1 MFISIFGGASYF
13 LKHYPQLHDIT
24 FETAK
29 GYIDEIA
36 KKYAGKSI
44 QNTTRAGAKKM
55 TGKKILQIPK
65 QKESIPKEIKEY
77 AKEAKVKIREVEDV
91 TMDMLEFWK

>member
-1 MFISIFGGASYF
+1 MGPDYVHELQTLGLKTRLDSF
-13 LKHYPQLHDIT
+13 LKGGGEIISRKATQLHDIT

-29 GYIDEIA
+29 GYIDEIT

-55 TGKKILQIPK
+55 TGKKIL
-65 QKESIPKEIKEY
+65 
-77 AKEAKVKIREVEDV
+77 
-91 TMDMLEFWK
+91 